1 MQNDGEEGEVGRQG
15 GGGGRRRLSLLPV
28 LIFLDIDGVLL
39 PFGGGKNKTVKKDAS
54 TCGAIFPDRTLEA
67 LAKILDSVNAILSS
81 SEREGAGTD
90 TEEGATAAK
99 IVLSSTWRVRESFRK
114 QIVESLRLFGYAYGS
129 SALSEIRDFYDVTDP
144 DHHGERQHEI
154 YRWLASKQQ
163 EQQQQQQQNGTGAG
177 EREGGGDAVV
187 ATPEGGYCCWKP
199 KTATGARAMP
209 TSFCCWIA
217 IDDEELLD
225 GKANAKYRDAFVG
238 RVVKPDSSVGLTDAD
253 ADLAIKLLKDQIE
266 GAMSSRA
273 SG

>member
-39 PFGGGKNKTVKKDAS
+39 PFGGGQNKTGKKKDAS
-54 TCGAIFPDRTLEA
+54 SCGAIFPDRTLEA

-81 SEREGAGTD
+81 SERGGACAGTGAAG
-90 TEEGATAAK
+90 TEENGATK
-99 IVLSSTWRVRESFRK
+99 IVLSSTWRVQESFRK
-114 QIVESLRLFGYAYGS
+114 QIVESLRLFGYEYGS
-129 SALSEIRDFYDVTDP
+129 SALSDIRDFYDVTDP

-154 YRWLASKQQ
+154 YRWLASKRQ
-163 EQQQQQQQNGTGAG
+163 EQLRQEGTGAG
-177 EREGGGDAVV
+177 ELEEGGAAVV
-187 ATPEGGYCCWKP
+187 ATPAGGYCCWKP
-199 KTATGARAMP
+199 ETAMP

-266 GAMSSRA
+266 GAMSPPS